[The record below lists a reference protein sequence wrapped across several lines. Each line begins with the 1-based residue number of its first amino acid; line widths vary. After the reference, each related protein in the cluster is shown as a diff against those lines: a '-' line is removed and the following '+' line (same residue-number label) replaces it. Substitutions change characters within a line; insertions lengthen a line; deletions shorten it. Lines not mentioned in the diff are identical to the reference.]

1 MSNNNTNKLAE
12 PKVKGKPISYVKT
25 QESLEE
31 ARNRYREKSDGLFD
45 YSLISGSKFNSHIR
59 HLKGCCD
66 DIAKDNLEEKMFGQ
80 EEYEDTIKALSLPG
94 VVFYG
99 YFTWRGE
106 GGNYR
111 SDPRFDAEETY
122 DETEETKLRAE
133 FIDAL
138 FKYATTAAAKADKL
152 GNKTVKQQFMSVLPK
167 LKDMKSSDPEAPWS
181 NNDAKVVA
189 NAIFEASEGLWAEWQ
204 VVLIKRGDILDEREI
219 ARLYN
224 EIHKILIEI
233 DEYFKETQAKIDEEL
248 IIKKKQEMA
257 QAAIKKICYRAQA
270 ELLPLAIRYGKAE
283 EAQIFDESYITEA
296 LIKLCRHYFVENKE
310 GYNAALRY
318 VDDIAKAFHHPV
330 TVYSEGVWDITPKKK
345 EEKEY
350 IIEPMIRLAEFVEG
364 KPFYEFME
372 GLKKEIIETI
382 RSTLNGDES
391 GNRYVKIVYLIRR
404 VKEEYKGESKI
415 KTWKDALDF
424 VRSECPNDDPYYS
437 ECEKARNLCKDIAK
451 GKNKAATYEEN
462 LKGVWATCYKYA
474 IRKDWPP
481 KTWRRRKKNKNC
493 APGPCAI
500 LDRGVE
506 NM

>member
-45 YSLISGSKFNSHIR
+45 SSLISGSKFNSHIR

-189 NAIFEASEGLWAEWQ
+189 NAIFEASGGLWSEWQ
-204 VVLIKRGDILDEREI
+204 VVLRKRGDILDDRET
-219 ARLYN
+219 ALLYN

-233 DEYFKETQAKIDEEL
+233 DEYFKETQAKIENLFDP
-248 IIKKKQEMA
+248 QESQNLA
-257 QAAIKKICYRAQA
+257 QSAIKRICNRTQV
-270 ELLPLAIRYGKAE
+270 ELLPLVIRYGKAE
-283 EAQIFDESYITEA
+283 EAEFFDESYITEA
-296 LIKLCRHYFVENKE
+296 LKKLCRHCFFDSKE
-310 GYNAALRY
+310 RYEAALRY
-318 VDDIAKAFHHPV
+318 VEDISLALHHPV
-330 TVYSEGVWDITPKKK
+330 TEHSEGVWDITPKKK

-350 IIEPMIRLAEFVEG
+350 IIESMQKLFEFTGNASSMDKLIEKVDRIYKNTQ
-364 KPFYEFME
+364 KPVDNKDDVLELIWDVQHQKNWTMRG
-372 GLKKEIIETI
+372 GLKKAVDYVRNGCTKEDTVFFQRCIDARKYVLETAKKTKDGVEKRW
-382 RSTLNGDES
+382 RSLE
-391 GNRYVKIVYLIRR
+391 
-404 VKEEYKGESKI
+404 KEAAPSYQ
-415 KTWKDALDF
+415 
-424 VRSECPNDDPYYS
+424 
-437 ECEKARNLCKDIAK
+437 
-451 GKNKAATYEEN
+451 KNKN
-462 LKGVWATCYKYA
+462 K
-474 IRKDWPP
+474 
-481 KTWRRRKKNKNC
+481 KKNKNR

>member
-1 MSNNNTNKLAE
+1 MSNNNPNKLVE

-25 QESLEE
+25 QESLQE

-45 YSLISGSKFNSHIR
+45 CSSILGSKFNSHIR

-80 EEYEDTIKALSLPG
+80 EEYDDTIKALSLPG

-152 GNKTVKQQFMSVLPK
+152 GNKTVKQQFMSALPK

-189 NAIFEASEGLWAEWQ
+189 NAIFEASEGLWSEWQ
-204 VVLIKRGDILDEREI
+204 VVLRKRGDILDDRET
-219 ARLYN
+219 ALLYN

-233 DEYFKETQAKIDEEL
+233 DEYFKETQAKIENVFDP
-248 IIKKKQEMA
+248 QESQNLA
-257 QAAIKKICYRAQA
+257 QSAIKRISNRTQV
-270 ELLPLAIRYGKAE
+270 ELLPLVIRYGKAE
-283 EAQIFDESYITEA
+283 EAEFFDESYITEA
-296 LIKLCRHYFVENKE
+296 LKKLCRHCFFDSKE
-310 GYNAALRY
+310 RYEAALRY
-318 VDDIAKAFHHPV
+318 VEDISLALHHPV
-330 TVYSEGVWDITPKKK
+330 TVYSEGVWDITPEKK

-350 IIEPMIRLAEFVEG
+350 IIESMQKLVEFAGNASLMEKLLEKVDRIDRNTQKPVISNEDVLDLIRDVKQQKKWNMRG
-364 KPFYEFME
+364 
-372 GLKKEIIETI
+372 GLIKAVK
-382 RSTLNGDES
+382 
-391 GNRYVKIVYLIRR
+391 YVKDGCNETDKVFYSRCI
-404 VKEEYKGESKI
+404 
-415 KTWKDALDF
+415 DARDF
-424 VRSECPNDDPYYS
+424 VLSTAKKTKEGVEKRWRSIY
-437 ECEKARNLCKDIAK
+437 
-451 GKNKAATYEEN
+451 KNAQPSSK
-462 LKGVWATCYKYA
+462 K
-474 IRKDWPP
+474 I
-481 KTWRRRKKNKNC
+481 KKNKNR